1 MKKCVVIGG
10 GIIGLCSAYYL
21 QKEGH
26 EVIILDQSGMDKG
39 ASYVNAG
46 YISPSHII
54 PLAAPGVVKKGL
66 RWMFDPASPF
76 YVKPRLD
83 LDFLRWAWA
92 FNNSCTKA
100 HVKKAI
106 PLIRDISVLSHE
118 LYEDIKSEPG
128 FDFHF
133 EKKGLLM
140 LCKSEKMFEE
150 EIRVAQLAKEA
161 ELAAEVLDQGA
172 LKNLEPQ
179 LASKVVGGTLY
190 KCDSHTTPQEFM
202 RNMKDHLVKN
212 GVDIQRNQEVLDIE
226 CKDDTIRQVT
236 TSEGPVKADEYI
248 LAAGSWTAGIAKKIE
263 IPLLLQAGKGYSI
276 NVEQETNILC
286 PAILAEAKV
295 AVTPMNGFTRFSGTM
310 EIGGINDNVNS
321 VRVNAIAK
329 AAQHYYDDVDI
340 TKNELNKAS
349 SGLRPLSPDGLPYI
363 GRCKKYENLTI
374 ATGHAMMGW
383 TMATGTGKIISELIS
398 EKKTSL
404 NLISFLPDRKF

>member
-248 LAAGSWTAGIAKKIE
+248 LAAGSWTAGIAKKIG

>member
-26 EVIILDQSGMDKG
+26 EVTILDRSAMDKG

-92 FNNSCTKA
+92 FNKSCSQA
-100 HVKKAI
+100 HVRKAI
-106 PLIRDISVLSHE
+106 PVIRDISVLSHE
-118 LYEDIKSEPG
+118 LFEDIKNEPG

-140 LCKSEKMFEE
+140 LCKSEKMLED
-150 EIRVAQLAKEA
+150 EIKVAQLAE
-161 ELAAEVLDQGA
+161 EVQLAAEVLDQKA
-172 LKNLEPQ
+172 LRVLEPK
-179 LASKVVGGTLY
+179 LGKEVVGGTLY

-202 RNMKDHLVKN
+202 RNMKNHLIKN
-212 GVDIQRNQEVLDIE
+212 GVHIRMNQEVLDIE
-226 CKDDTIRQVT
+226 CKDDTIKAVT

-248 LAAGSWTAGIAKKIE
+248 LASGSWTALLAKKIG
-263 IPLLLQAGKGYSI
+263 ISLLLQAGKGYSI
-276 NVEQETNILC
+276 NVKRDTNILF

-295 AVTPMNGFTRFSGTM
+295 AVTPMNGFSRFSGTM
-310 EIGGINDNVNS
+310 EIGGINAKVNS
-321 VRVNAIAK
+321 VRVNAIAN
-329 AAQHYYDDVDI
+329 AVQHYYEGI
-340 TKNELNKAS
+340 SINENELNDAS

-363 GRCKKYENLTI
+363 GRVDKYKNLTV

-383 TMATGTGKIISELIS
+383 TMATGTGKIVSELIS
-398 EKKTSL
+398 EKETSL
-404 NLISFLPDRKF
+404 NLESFLPGRKF

>member
-248 LAAGSWTAGIAKKIE
+248 LAAGSWTAGIAKKIG

-276 NVEQETNILC
+276 NVEQETNILY

-329 AAQHYYDDVDI
+329 AAQYYYDDVDI
-340 TKNELNKAS
+340 RKNELNKAS

>member
-248 LAAGSWTAGIAKKIE
+248 LAAGSWTAGIAKKIG

-276 NVEQETNILC
+276 NVEQETNILY